1 MNTEYSLI
9 EHNDNEK
16 YLVISSLGWE
26 IKIDYPIDIST
37 FEELSIEELDIIVS
51 GFIINLE
58 QYVAPDVSV
67 VNRSISSTID
77 YRQNIDINTI
87 LGDYLE

>member
-16 YLVISSLGWE
+16 YFLITSLGHE
-26 IKIDYPIDIST
+26 IKIDYPEDVLT
-37 FEELSIEELDIIVS
+37 FEELSKEQLDIIVS
-51 GFIINLE
+51 GFIGHLE
-58 QYVAPDVSV
+58 QYVAPAVAPIKPI
-67 VNRSISSTID
+67 VNNID

>member
-16 YLVISSLGWE
+16 YFLITSLGHE
-26 IKIDYPIDIST
+26 IKIDYPSDVLT
-37 FEELSIEELDIIVS
+37 FEELSTEELDIIVS
-51 GFIINLE
+51 GFIVNLE
-58 QYVAPDVSV
+58 PYVAPPIATI
-67 VNRSISSTID
+67 NPIRNNID

>member
-16 YLVISSLGWE
+16 YFLITSLGHE
-26 IKIDYPIDIST
+26 IKIDYPEDVLT
-37 FEELSIEELDIIVS
+37 FEELSTEELDIIVS
-51 GFIINLE
+51 GFIGHLE
-58 QYVAPDVSV
+58 QYMVPATSIKPI
-67 VNRSISSTID
+67 VNNLD

>member
-9 EHNDNEK
+9 DHNDNEK
-16 YLVISSLGWE
+16 YLLISSLGWE
-26 IKIDYPIDIST
+26 IKIDYPQDVLT
-37 FEELSIEELDIIVS
+37 FEELSTEELDIIVS
-51 GFIINLE
+51 GFIGHLE
-58 QYVAPDVSV
+58 QYVAPVTTIKPI
-67 VNRSISSTID
+67 VNNID